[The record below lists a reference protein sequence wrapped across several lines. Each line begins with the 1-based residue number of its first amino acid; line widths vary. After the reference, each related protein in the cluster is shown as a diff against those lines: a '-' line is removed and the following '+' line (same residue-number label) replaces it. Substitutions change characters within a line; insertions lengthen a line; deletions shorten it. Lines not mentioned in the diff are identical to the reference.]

1 MLSKESIALELFN
14 IGAVKFGEFKIK
26 SGMIS
31 PYYLDIKCIT
41 SKPKL
46 LRDIAETMWESIPNK
61 NWELVCGVP
70 YTALPI
76 ATVMSV
82 DHEVPM
88 VIRRKEA
95 KGYGTNKI
103 IDGIYQP
110 GQSVLVVEDVITSG
124 ASIMETIAPLE
135 EVGLKPQEIV
145 ILINREQGGKA
156 RLESAGYKVNQ
167 VMSVFELLEILENN
181 EKITTETGQMVRT
194 FITENQVG

>member
-1 MLSKESIALELFN
+1 MLSKEQIALELFE
-14 IGAVKFGEFKIK
+14 IGAIKFGEFKIK
-26 SGMIS
+26 SGILS

-46 LRDIAETMWESIPNK
+46 LRDIAKTMWESIPNK
-61 NWELVCGVP
+61 NFDLVCGVP

-103 IDGIYQP
+103 IDGVYET
-110 GQSVLVVEDVITSG
+110 GKTVLVVEDVITSG
-124 ASIMETIAPLE
+124 ASIMETIAPLQ
-135 EVGLKPQEIV
+135 EVGLKPTQVV

-156 RLESAGYKVNQ
+156 KLEAAGHTVNQ
-167 VMSVFELLEILENN
+167 VMSVFEVLEILEKNGKLTS
-181 EKITTETGQMVRT
+181 ETTTMVRK
-194 FITENQVG
+194 FIAENQV